1 MPLCFLYWLLGKSSL
16 KSLPHLSRFY
26 VVEIL
31 CRRENR
37 ILHVINRCACTC
49 GKDVWGNTFY
59 LEKIAVFAI
68 FKLTLVVKL
77 LSVRASF
84 KLLESW
90 VIKADCVELILLLK
104 LKQLVELV
112 CNTLWKH
119 FIWRLLKTSGMDSS
133 PMLLRLLL
141 FKLFTIHI
149 ASRYI
154 SILYETI
161 CVVQSHA
168 WVLY

>member
-1 MPLCFLYWLLGKSSL
+1 MPLCFLYRLLVKSSL
-16 KSLPHLSRFY
+16 QSLPHLSRFY

-31 CRRENR
+31 CWREHW
-37 ILHVINRCACTC
+37 ILLVINRCACTR
-49 GKDVWGNTFY
+49 GKHVWRNTFY
-59 LEKIAVFAI
+59 LENISVFTI

-77 LSVRASF
+77 LSVRASL

-112 CNTLWKH
+112 CNILWSH

-149 ASRYI
+149 AS
-154 SILYETI
+154 
-161 CVVQSHA
+161 
-168 WVLY
+168 